1 MKAINFVYEVDG
13 ESLRAY
19 AIPSGDEYTLDFLR
33 EEDVPADSK
42 ELYSTCPIDSLFYS
56 LDSLLKG
63 LVIEPRMMSQLD
75 ECKLIKDAE
84 GFRECEMQIPMMG
97 AVRLG
102 IEEGD
107 FSPIEN
113 IKLSS
118 AQKQDMLAYL
128 GYDKIRE
135 VNEWF
140 EECKKRL
147 CVRSN

>member
-1 MKAINFVYEVDG
+1 MKAINFIYEVDG

-19 AIPSGDEYTLDFLR
+19 AIPSGDGYTLDFLS
-33 EEDVPADSK
+33 EEDAPIGSK
-42 ELYSTCPIDSLFYS
+42 ELYSACPIDSLFYS

-75 ECKLIKDAE
+75 ECKLIKDTE

-97 AVRLG
+97 AVKLC

-107 FSPIEN
+107 FSPAEN
-113 IKLSS
+113 ITLSS

-128 GYDKIRE
+128 GYEKIRE

-140 EECKKRL
+140 EECEKNLYIHLK
-147 CVRSN
+147 